1 MTTDLIQLRSERRAQ
16 VEYERFC
23 MAFGQKFSVFGH
35 GKPFVCQ
42 TRQMSTTIC
51 GPTSLAFD
59 GMSLQN
65 NVVAACA
72 REILIN

>member
-1 MTTDLIQLRSERRAQ
+1 
-16 VEYERFC
+16 

-51 GPTSLAFD
+51 GPTLLAFD